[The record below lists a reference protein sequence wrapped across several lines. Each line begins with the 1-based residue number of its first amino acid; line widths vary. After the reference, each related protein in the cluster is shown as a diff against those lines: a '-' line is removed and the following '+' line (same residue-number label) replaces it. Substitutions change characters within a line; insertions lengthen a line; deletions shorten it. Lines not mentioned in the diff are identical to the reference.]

1 MSFRGVTISY
11 SPESPEN
18 IMHAI
23 YNMYFYVVIL
33 CPMYAI
39 FICTPGPGFF
49 KKMQNGTPKI
59 SGYRLIKTLRSVM
72 LEISHFQSVNGS
84 GQNSP
89 FP

>member
-49 KKMQNGTPKI
+49 FKNAKWDSQNKWVP
-59 SGYRLIKTLRSVM
+59 
-72 LEISHFQSVNGS
+72 
-84 GQNSP
+84 P
-89 FP
+89 D

>member
-39 FICTPGPGFF
+39 FICILAQVFF
-49 KKMQNGTPKI
+49 KNTNAKWDSQNKWVP
-59 SGYRLIKTLRSVM
+59 
-72 LEISHFQSVNGS
+72 
-84 GQNSP
+84 P
-89 FP
+89 D